1 MMDLSCVFNVQN
13 LSEGIHQLI
22 CRGLKNFILPYLLE
36 KCHNC
41 FSCEKSIKIMKLNQK
56 EM

>member
-1 MMDLSCVFNVQN
+1 MDLSCVFNVQN